1 MPLEQLVHDDVPVE
15 LWYLPL
21 AQLEHELYVC
31 ELRYWYLP
39 AAHFLHLELL
49 YL

>member
-1 MPLEQLVHDDVPVE
+1 MPLGQLVHDDVPVE

-31 ELRYWYLP
+31 ELELRYLP
-39 AAHFLHLELL
+39 AAHFLQELP